1 MTTTR
6 KPTHPLLVVVGLE
19 AFAKR
24 GLRHLL
30 VLDRHL
36 LVRKLVCMTGWTFA
50 DNLRFVRTYD
60 LAYAVRS
67 STDPEA
73 TLATMERPLPIR
85 PGPNDPW
92 LLYRL
97 RRCWDHLATDRVI
110 MTLQAT
116 RRAYIEQKAFPKE
129 AWLIIGLASLPD
141 DEWIPPQ
148 DYWDL
153 IDEVT
158 ISVDGDQD
166 FKDELTRWICNPKR
180 LPTIKRVLR
189 WIPWA

>member
-1 MTTTR
+1 
-6 KPTHPLLVVVGLE
+6 
-19 AFAKR
+19 
-24 GLRHLL
+24 
-30 VLDRHL
+30 
-36 LVRKLVCMTGWTFA
+36 VRSVWDMTGWTFA
-50 DNLRFVRTYD
+50 GNLRFARAYD
-60 LAYAVRS
+60 LAHAIRS

-73 TLATMERPLPIR
+73 TLATLANPLPIR
-85 PGPNDPW
+85 PGPDSPW

-97 RRCWDHLATDRVI
+97 RRCWDHLAPDRVI

-129 AWLIIGLASLPD
+129 AWLILGLASIPD

-148 DYWDL
+148 DYQDL

-180 LPTIKRVLR
+180 LPTIKRILR